1 MSRASYSDL
10 KKEATVLLSRI
21 NRLPQH
27 VFTYQLKLVYAKD
40 DVAGPLACAH
50 LFRQM
55 MKFCPA
61 REASFWQSQID
72 ACARASKISLK
83 IRRGWEVFG
92 EESAY
97 DVVFAQ
103 RQPWIPRYNSEPS
116 LICR

>member
-1 MSRASYSDL
+1 MSHACFSDL
-10 KKEATVLLSRI
+10 RREVTFVLSQI

-27 VFTYQLKLVYAKD
+27 VFAKELKRIYTKD
-40 DVAGPLACAH
+40 GVTGPLACAH

-55 MKFCPA
+55 KKVCPA
-61 REASFWQSQID
+61 SEEKFWDSQIE

-97 DVVFAQ
+97 NVVFAQ
-103 RQPWIPRYNSEPS
+103 RQPWIPRYNSEPC

>member
-1 MSRASYSDL
+1 MSTACYNDL
-10 KKEATVLLSRI
+10 RREVTVLLSQI

-27 VFTYQLKLVYAKD
+27 VFTKELKRIYAKD

-55 MKFCPA
+55 KKISGEDKF
-61 REASFWQSQID
+61 WDSQIE

-103 RQPWIPRYNSEPS
+103 RQPWIPRYHPLPPS
-116 LICR
+116 VRA